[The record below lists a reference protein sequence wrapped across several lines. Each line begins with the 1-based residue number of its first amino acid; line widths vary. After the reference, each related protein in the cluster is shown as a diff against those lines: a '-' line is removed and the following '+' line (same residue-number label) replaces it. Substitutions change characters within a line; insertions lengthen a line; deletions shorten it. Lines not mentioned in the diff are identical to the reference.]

1 MKFTFNWLRQY
12 IDPEMAPAQIAHRLT
27 MLGLEVDA
35 CEPCYPDLNGV
46 YVGRIEAMHPHANAD
61 KLSICDVRAG
71 EGVLQVVCGAP
82 NARPGLMTAI
92 ALPGAILPGGLVI
105 KAAKIRGEQSG
116 GMLCSARE
124 LGIAEEQGG
133 IMELADDLLPGQ
145 SLVEALGL
153 DDSLIEVDLTPNRP
167 DCASVLGIAREV
179 GGMVN
184 RRIRLPVESAP
195 VLAGY
200 DLPFSVALE
209 SAEECPRYCARLL
222 KGVTVGPSPWW
233 LRQRLL
239 AVGLRPINNVVDI
252 SNFVMLEYGQPLHA
266 FDFGKLAGGRV
277 EVRRGRSGEK
287 IITLDNVERNLDEQ
301 TLLICDAE
309 KPVAIAGIMGGAN
322 SEVSSA
328 TTDILLESAC
338 FAAIGI
344 RRTAGRLKMNTEAS
358 YRFER
363 GTDPLAV
370 PLAMERAVR
379 LIEEI
384 CGGIAVAGGVDSRA
398 GVRESPPIRLRTVRT
413 NSLLGMNLSTPQ
425 IAEALARIEI
435 PAEMIA
441 EDTLLVTPPSFRV
454 DLEREADLIEE
465 VARLIGYD
473 QVPVSLPLVPMSF
486 SRQDNLRTLRKKAE
500 QIFTALGFFQAIN
513 YSFVSPHHSDQLALP
528 SDDPRRQ
535 TVHLLNPLAEDQ
547 SVLRT
552 SLLPGL
558 LENLRRNVSHQSHDV
573 RLFEVGKVF
582 QPTGSG
588 QPREPFRLAAVLSG
602 RRHPASPAL
611 YAGEATADI
620 FDAKGA
626 VEQLLAGLGMAAR
639 VSSGHTASASPAFAE
654 PGSVL
659 DFAVDGEEIGCC
671 GVFARNILR
680 AFGIKQ
686 PACYIDLDLESLVAV
701 IPAAQRFAPLPK
713 FPFVRWDLAVIVP
726 EAVTVGQMLAAIHD
740 CGETIVEGAEVF
752 DVFTGKNIEAG
763 KKSVA
768 VAITYRDLERTLDDE
783 TVGKVHQKIIDMM
796 ISRFNGQLREA

>member
-1 MKFTFNWLRQY
+1 ME
-12 IDPEMAPAQIAHRLT
+12 PGQIAHRLT

-35 CEPCYPDLNGV
+35 CEPCYPDLSGV
-46 YVGRIEAMHPHANAD
+46 FVGRIEEVRPHPNAD
-61 KLSICDVRAG
+61 RLTLCDVRVG
-71 EGVLQVVCGAP
+71 EELLRVVCGAA
-82 NARPGLMTAI
+82 NARAGLLTAI
-92 ALPGAILPGGLVI
+92 ALPGAVLPGGLVI
-105 KAAKIRGEQSG
+105 RAAKIRGEQSG

-124 LGIAEEQGG
+124 LGIAEEQDG
-133 IMELADDLLPGQ
+133 IMELAGDLVPGR

-153 DDSLIEVDLTPNRP
+153 DDTLIEVDLTPNRA

-179 GGMVN
+179 GGIVN
-184 RRIRLPVESAP
+184 RRIMPPVRSVP
-195 VLAGY
+195 VLDCG
-200 DLPFSVALE
+200 DLPFSVAVE
-209 SAEECPRYCARLL
+209 SAEDCPRYSARLL

-239 AVGLRPINNVVDI
+239 SVGLRPINNVVDI

-266 FDFGKLAGGRV
+266 FDFGKLAGGRI
-277 EVRRGRSGEK
+277 EVRRGRAGEK
-287 IITLDNVERNLDEQ
+287 FVTLDNVERVLDEQ
-301 TLLICDAE
+301 TLLICDGE

-322 SEVSSA
+322 SEVSA
-328 TTDILLESAC
+328 VTTDILLESAC
-338 FAAIGI
+338 FDAIGI

-363 GTDPLAV
+363 GTDPQAV

-384 CGGIAVAGGVDSRA
+384 CGGTVVAGGIDYRD
-398 GVRESPPIRLRTVRT
+398 GVRAPAPIRLRTERT
-413 NSLLGMNLSTPQ
+413 NSLLGMHLSTAQ
-425 IAEALARIEI
+425 IAEALERIEI
-435 PAEMIA
+435 RTEKNGENA
-441 EDTLLVTPPSFRV
+441 LVVTPPSFRV

-465 VARLIGYD
+465 VARVIGYD
-473 QVPVSLPLVPMSF
+473 QVPVSLPLVPMNL
-486 SRQDNLRTLRKKAE
+486 SRQDKLRTLRRKAE
-500 QIFTALGFFQAIN
+500 RIFAALGFSQAIN
-513 YSFVSPHHSDQLALP
+513 YSFVSPQHSDLLSLP
-528 SDDPRRQ
+528 PGDPCRQ
-535 TVHLLNPLAEDQ
+535 AVHLLNPLAEDQ

-558 LENLRRNVSHQSHDV
+558 LENLRRNVNHQNTDV

-582 QPTGSG
+582 HPMGEG

-602 RRHPASPAL
+602 RRHPGASPL

-626 VEQLLAGLGMAAR
+626 VEQLFAGLGLTALVGQAEE
-639 VSSGHTASASPAFAE
+639 ASAAPSFAE

-659 DFAVDGEEIGCC
+659 DFVDNGKTIGCC
-671 GVFARNILR
+671 GVFDRNVLR

-686 PACYIDLDLESLVAV
+686 PACYIDLDLAALAAV
-701 IPAAQRFAPLPK
+701 VPAAKRFAPLAK
-713 FPFVRWDLAVIVP
+713 FPFVRWDLAMVVP
-726 EAVTVGQMLAAIHD
+726 ERVAVGQMLAAIHD

-752 DVFTGKNIEAG
+752 DVFKGKNIEAG

-768 VAITYRDLERTLDDE
+768 IAITYRDLDRTLDDA
-783 TVGKVHQKIIDMM
+783 TVGVVHQKIIDMM